1 MGFQISAA
9 LFVYL
14 FVDAWVCTG
23 LIPLQVGRTALCVAA
38 LRHLVMLV
46 HEKLTMSHTCRCF
59 SFTFCPLA

>member
-1 MGFQISAA
+1 MGFQISTA

-23 LIPLQVGRTALCVAA
+23 LILLKVSRIALCVAA
-38 LRHLVMLV
+38 LIHFVMLV
-46 HEKLTMSHTCRCF
+46 HEMLTTSHTCRCF

>member
-23 LIPLQVGRTALCVAA
+23 LILLKVSRIALCVAA
-38 LRHLVMLV
+38 LIHFVMLV
-46 HEKLTMSHTCRCF
+46 HEMLTTSHT
-59 SFTFCPLA
+59 